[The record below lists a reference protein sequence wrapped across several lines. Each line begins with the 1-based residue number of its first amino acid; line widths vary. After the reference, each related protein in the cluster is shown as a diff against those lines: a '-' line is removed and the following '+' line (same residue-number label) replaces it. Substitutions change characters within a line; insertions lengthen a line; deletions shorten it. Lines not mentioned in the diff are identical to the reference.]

1 MEVENELPSDLLT
14 LAHRLLAAAQIAPVS
29 EVEKLIKQGA
39 PTWYQDDDLGWSALH
54 YAAER
59 REPALLETL
68 LRGGA
73 VWNAVDKW
81 GRTAG
86 EICLSLGDQEGWEII
101 RNEGV
106 RSEMLHHALA
116 GPSSPA
122 SDSSTNLK
130 LKAEDKTSAGDNLT
144 FLKSQLTW
152 DTGDDGKERVLDAD
166 GNGVMM
172 GWEEPLMVEH
182 VRLMTG
188 SHPKA
193 QPGEEGMSILNVGFG
208 LGIVDRLF
216 QTPQSPSHPKPA
228 HHTIIEAH
236 PQVLEYM
243 RSKGVHLIPGVRILE
258 GRWQDWLLDPEK
270 IGEVLASTPG
280 GMGFDAIFVD
290 TFAEGYEDLKA
301 FFEVIP
307 DILDAENGIFSFWN
321 GLGATNATI
330 YAVSSH
336 LAELHLEDV
345 GLETEWHDVL
355 IPESLREEVWQGVRR
370 RYWELPGYRLP
381 IAKMRLF

>member
-1 MEVENELPSDLLT
+1 MASEDTVNPEALVELGIRLIQAAKNAPLSTISALL
-14 LAHRLLAAAQIAPVS
+14 
-29 EVEKLIKQGA
+29 EQGA
-39 PTWYQDDDLGWSALH
+39 PAWYQDENLGWSPLH

-59 REPALLETL
+59 REPKALDVL
-68 LRGGA
+68 LKGGA

-86 EICLSLGDQEGWEII
+86 EICLSLGDEEGWLLI
-101 RNEGV
+101 RNEGI

-116 GPSSPA
+116 GA
-122 SDSSTNLK
+122 SAGLNNIILR
-130 LKAEDKTSAGDNLT
+130 AEDSTSAGDNLV

-152 DTGDDGKERVLDAD
+152 DVGKDGKERVLDAD

-182 VRLMTG
+182 VRYLTEG
-188 SHPKA
+188 HPKM
-193 QPGEEGMSILNVGFG
+193 QLGEEGEGMSILNVGFG

-216 QTPQSPSHPKPA
+216 QTCDPKPS

-236 PQVLEYM
+236 PQVLEYI
-243 RSKGVHLIPGVRILE
+243 RQKGIHLLPNVRILE
-258 GRWQDWLLDPEK
+258 GRWQDWLLDGDK
-270 IGEVLASTPG
+270 IGEVLSGTPN

-290 TFAEGYEDLKA
+290 TFAEGYEVSDLKA

-307 DILDAENGIFSFWN
+307 DILDAENGRFSFWN
-321 GLGATNATI
+321 GLGATNPTI
-330 YAVSSH
+330 YAVASS

-345 GLETEWHDVL
+345 GLNVEWHDVA
-355 IPESLREEVWQGVRR
+355 IPESMREEVWKDVRR
-370 RYWELPGYRLP
+370 RYWDLPGYRLP
-381 IAKMRLF
+381 IGKMSLF